1 VSRVPEAVLWDMD
14 GTLVDSEKLWDIGL
28 RELTEQ
34 LGGELDAKT
43 RDSLVG
49 SNMDSTIRVLFA
61 TVGLEPEP
69 AAMEK
74 ATQWLNERTASL
86 FRAGLPWR
94 PGAREALE
102 SLQAHGVP
110 MALVT
115 STERALTELALDS
128 IGRSFFTATICG
140 DEVDG
145 RNKPDPAP
153 YLMAA
158 DLLGVPATRC
168 VAIEDSPMGMRSAVA
183 AGCTVL
189 VVPAEVPIAPGT
201 GWIVRQSLVGVDAYT
216 LGAL

>member
-1 VSRVPEAVLWDMD
+1 VPEAVLWDMD

-34 LGGELDAKT
+34 LGGELDDRT

-49 SNMDSTIRVLFA
+49 SNMDSTIRVLFDTA
-61 TVGLEPEP
+61 GLEPEP

-74 ATQWLNERTASL
+74 ATHWLNERTAAL

-102 SLQAHGVP
+102 SLQTHGVP

-128 IGRSFFTATICG
+128 IGRAFFTVSICG

-168 VAIEDSPMGMRSAVA
+168 VAIEDSPMGMRSAVT

-189 VVPAEVPIAPGT
+189 VVPAEVPIEPGE

>member
-1 VSRVPEAVLWDMD
+1 MD

-28 RELTEQ
+28 RELAEQ
-34 LGGELDAKT
+34 LGGELDART
-43 RDSLVG
+43 RDAVVG
-49 SNMDSTIRVLFA
+49 SNMDNTMLEIFTSL
-61 TVGLEPEP
+61 GLDPEP

-74 ATQWLNERTASL
+74 AATWLTERTASL
-86 FRAGLPWR
+86 FRNGLPWR

-102 SLQAHGVP
+102 SLQAHDVP

-115 STERALTELALDS
+115 STERALTELALES
-128 IGRSFFTATICG
+128 IGRAFFSATICG

-145 RNKPDPAP
+145 RNKPHPAP

-168 VAIEDSPMGMRSAVA
+168 VAVEDSLLGMQSAVA

-189 VVPAEVPIAPGT
+189 VVPAEVPIPPGE
-201 GWIVRQSLVGVDAYT
+201 GWTVRESLVGVDAYT

>member
-1 VSRVPEAVLWDMD
+1 MSRVPEAVLWDMD

-28 RELTEQ
+28 RELTGQ
-34 LGGELDAKT
+34 LGGELAAET
-43 RDSLVG
+43 RDALVG

-61 TVGLEPEP
+61 SVGLEPEP

-74 ATQWLNERTASL
+74 ATQWLNERVASL
-86 FRAGLPWR
+86 FGDGLPWR

-115 STERALTELALDS
+115 STERSLTDLALDS

-145 RNKPDPAP
+145 RNKPHPAP

-189 VVPAEVPIAPGT
+189 VVPAEVPVAPGE
-201 GWIVRQSLVGVDAYT
+201 GWIVRESLVGVDAYT